1 MRIPK
6 RHTLQPCAICIS
18 CKKPKTH
25 NISQHSPYFIS
36 TIILKHLNYKN
47 ISSLLGSVED
57 ELQKFLKLPI
67 TSAILLRN
75 RVEPPIRSV
84 KVEQIEDEL

>member
-1 MRIPK
+1 M
-6 RHTLQPCAICIS
+6 
-18 CKKPKTH
+18 
-25 NISQHSPYFIS
+25 
-36 TIILKHLNYKN
+36 
-47 ISSLLGSVED
+47 LGSVED